1 MSEIREMITVPFK
14 AKGTTYNL
22 VFSRTL
28 QLEYNKYMDEKRNDS
43 EYQKEVA
50 ESERL
55 KSRYETIHEQFL
67 KAESEYFEDVLNED
81 NEKKY
86 QKLEQL
92 DTKAHSEYADYIS
105 THSSTVSTVE
115 FITYVMGKL
124 IILGLQTQHKMTD
137 KEAEELWND
146 YVAEVGDFSATKFLV
161 YVASAWVG
169 DNEEDENDPFIKAME
184 AKAER
189 ANNRRLGMNK
199 IKK

>member
-1 MSEIREMITVPFK
+1 MSEMITIPLKVN
-14 AKGTTYNL
+14 GTTYNL

-28 QLEYNKYMDEKRNDS
+28 QLEYNKYMDEKRNDA

-55 KSRYETIHEQFL
+55 KQRYETIHEQFL
-67 KAESEYFEDVLNED
+67 NSESEYFKDVLNED

-92 DTKAHSEYADYIS
+92 DTKAHTEYADYIATHNS
-105 THSSTVSTVE
+105 TIKTVE
-115 FITYVMGKL
+115 YITYVMGKL
-124 IILGLQTQHKMTD
+124 VLLGLQTQHKLSD
-137 KEAEELWND
+137 EKAEELWNG
-146 YVAEVGDFSATKFLV
+146 YVAEVGDFKATKFLV
-161 YVASAWVG
+161 YMASAWVG
-169 DNEEDENDPFIKAME
+169 DSGEEEESDPFIKAME

-189 ANNRRLGMNK
+189 ANNRRQGLAK